1 MNKSLLTPVLLINY
15 KFNMKT
21 NKSKIR
27 EPRNK
32 YLKIDFLSFTF
43 DIKGKPSRK
52 KIHLRIKALKDE

>member
-1 MNKSLLTPVLLINY
+1 
-15 KFNMKT
+15 MKT